1 MDRPHAATE
10 GGEREARRLELIDRR
25 LNFPQPEQ
33 PMTEATK
40 TSSETAVAVAG
51 SAGARPHEVIALNL
65 PQLDAAHQQM
75 IGWAKAQ
82 QVGVR
87 AELAEERES
96 LKIATH
102 RKWATDPF
110 KRRIAR
116 LEKRVQFFSKMEE
129 ALAAGFILI
138 PNFDM
143 DVFAIRTRAKTAV
156 GGVREGRFNNFVQP
170 AQLLASGQ
178 GRYVDPNPF
187 IHTETDTV
195 PDGKGG
201 TKSQTHQWP
210 TGLDEAVSFPLQ
222 MARPMLM
229 TKAGEAMALKVFD
242 EIGVARDTQW
252 RRTGTRGD
260 PFLVGRIG
268 NPNRGRAA
276 VSFFLG
282 WSFDPSRL

>member
-1 MDRPHAATE
+1 
-10 GGEREARRLELIDRR
+10 
-25 LNFPQPEQ
+25 
-33 PMTEATK
+33 MTDNLVK
-40 TSSETAVAVAG
+40 TSSATAVATTV
-51 SAGARPHEVIALNL
+51 AGARAHEVIALNL
-65 PQLDAAHQQM
+65 PQLDAAHVQM
-75 IGWAKAQ
+75 TGWARAQ
-82 QVGVR
+82 QAQVST
-87 AELAEERES
+87 ELAEERTNLE
-96 LKIATH
+96 IATK

-116 LEKRVQFFSKMEE
+116 LEKRVVFFAKMGD
-129 ALAAGFILI
+129 ALDAGYILI

-143 DVFAIRTRAKTAV
+143 DVFAIRTKARNPV
-156 GGVREGRFNNFVQP
+156 GGTRSGRFNNFLQP
-170 AQLLASGQ
+170 AQILKKGE

-187 IHTETDTV
+187 VHTEET

-201 TKSQTHQWP
+201 TSVHQWP
-210 TGLDEAVSFPLQ
+210 TGIDEEISFPLA

-242 EIGVARDTQW
+242 EIGIARDTQW

-268 NPNRGRAA
+268 NPNRQRAA
-276 VSFFLG
+276 VSFFIG